1 MLTFRGADLY
11 QEREQVVGCSSHA
24 TDSCC
29 SCWCLIN
36 LLEKNYFFMYVLR
49 TISRDFK
56 WLVFIILSVVVV
68 SLERGPT
75 DILILKV
82 LPSCPLKLYENV
94 QASFAG
100 LEFKH
105 VLGMVFNTL
114 LTSTAVWQGPSHVD
128 WHQMQSL
135 GNTPNRRDFYFWQLG
150 RLDCWKDPP
159 TGKNPEMYSKV
170 FKNIFND
177 ISSQLAKNT
186 HKSMTKWKRKLR
198 EAAAYWMW
206 LSP

>member
-1 MLTFRGADLY
+1 
-11 QEREQVVGCSSHA
+11 
-24 TDSCC
+24 
-29 SCWCLIN
+29 
-36 LLEKNYFFMYVLR
+36 MYVLR

-114 LTSTAVWQGPSHVD
+114 LTSTAICQGPSHVD
-128 WHQMQSL
+128 
-135 GNTPNRRDFYFWQLG
+135 
-150 RLDCWKDPP
+150 
-159 TGKNPEMYSKV
+159 
-170 FKNIFND
+170 
-177 ISSQLAKNT
+177 
-186 HKSMTKWKRKLR
+186 
-198 EAAAYWMW
+198 
-206 LSP
+206 